1 MIGRDFFNFNIMI
14 KLIISI
20 TLFFWFFL
28 LSVPFI
34 HAKQINI
41 TKSDIYWLTQNIYHE
56 ARSESIAGQIMVGIV
71 TLSRLESKRWGT
83 TIKSVVTA
91 PNQFSWYHKGNI
103 LIPQNKKEWN
113 KIKNVAFY
121 SILLYSLFQ
130 HHDIMFY
137 HNHDIIPNWSNKM
150 CRVFVIGNHTFYIE
164 RRKS

>member
-1 MIGRDFFNFNIMI
+1 LLDRDFFHLNNMI
-14 KLIISI
+14 KIIISI

-28 LSVPFI
+28 LSVPFV
-34 HAKQINI
+34 HAEQSNI

-56 ARSESIAGQIMVGIV
+56 ARSESTIGQIMVGIV

-91 PNQFSWYHKGNI
+91 PNQFSWYHKGKI

-113 KIKNVAFY
+113 KIKNVALY
-121 SILLYSLFQ
+121 SILVYSLFQ
-130 HHDIMFY
+130 HHGIMFY
-137 HNHDIIPNWSNKM
+137 HNHNANPDWNNKM
-150 CRVFVIGNHTFYIE
+150 HRVFAIGNHIFYIE